1 MGESLD
7 GMGQLVSQA
16 RAYRLHIAL
25 MGAIAPITCKE
36 RTFRSGPRKM
46 PFTSLRN
53 KVCSF
58 LIDCGNWL
66 TLLGWDY
73 YV

>member
-7 GMGQLVSQA
+7 WMGQLVSQV
-16 RAYRLHIAL
+16 RAYRLQIVL
-25 MGAIAPITCKE
+25 TGAIAPITC
-36 RTFRSGPRKM
+36 RGRAFRSGPRKM
-46 PFTSLRN
+46 LSTSLRN
-53 KVCSF
+53 KVCFF

-73 YV
+73 HV

>member
-7 GMGQLVSQA
+7 GMGQLVSQV
-16 RAYRLHIAL
+16 RAYKLRIVL

-36 RTFRSGPRKM
+36 RAFRSRPRRM

-53 KVCSF
+53 KVCF
-58 LIDCGNWL
+58 LSD
-66 TLLGWDY
+66 
-73 YV
+73 